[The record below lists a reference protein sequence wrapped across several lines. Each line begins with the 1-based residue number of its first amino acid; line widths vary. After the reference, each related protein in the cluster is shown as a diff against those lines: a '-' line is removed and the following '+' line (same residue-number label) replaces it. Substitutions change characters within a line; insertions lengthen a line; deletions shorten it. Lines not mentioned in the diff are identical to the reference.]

1 MCILRWFVGGC
12 LAIAGDTVKLFR
24 NREQNP
30 LLGSELSL
38 DYSCTSD
45 VMLLG
50 QCGNGWDDVTK
61 SYKVTW

>member
-1 MCILRWFVGGC
+1 MCILRWFVAGC
-12 LAIAGDTVKLFR
+12 LAIAGDTVKLFC

-45 VMLLG
+45 GDAAGTVRERLG
-50 QCGNGWDDVTK
+50 RRD
-61 SYKVTW
+61 